1 MADIHESARQDGVDV
16 LKTEARPD
24 LRRHHTYFVAVGT
37 YSSGEQVVS
46 VMDSEGRSRSLSPD
60 EADRMAGELAEA
72 AAIVR
77 AGRGDEQNRRW
88 KIGGDR

>member
-1 MADIHESARQDGVDV
+1 MPDTHESTRYDGVDV
-16 LKTEARPD
+16 LKTESRPD

-46 VMDSEGRSRSLSPD
+46 VMDNEGRSRSLSAS
-60 EADRMAGELAEA
+60 EAETFAGELIAA

-77 AGRGDEQNRRW
+77 AGRGSEQARRW
-88 KIGGDR
+88 QIGGKG